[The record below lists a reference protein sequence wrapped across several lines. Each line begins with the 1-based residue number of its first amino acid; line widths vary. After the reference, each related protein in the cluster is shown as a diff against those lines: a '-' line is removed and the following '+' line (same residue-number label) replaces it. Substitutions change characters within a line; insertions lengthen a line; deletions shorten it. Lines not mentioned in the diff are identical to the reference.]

1 MVRASLYVRRL
12 PATALVSLA
21 CGACLT
27 LLPPGPA
34 QAFSGDNHEKIT
46 RGALKWE
53 PRSLTA
59 MADSRDGAIVADDQG
74 DYFKLGTLH
83 CDNADYLGS
92 RFTSAYPRTRDE
104 ANTELLACIRGSV
117 ARLRA
122 AVRYADGLVDS
133 QGKVIARQSDLGS
146 PCTWN
151 GRAERAKCTVLEQ
164 LGRGWHPIE
173 DFYSHSNWSDKADAG
188 PIGTANPP
196 GLNRT
201 GIAPFL
207 DIRRYSSMN
216 DAEWT
221 KEAAGLIPE
230 DLATGCYP
238 DFESTG
244 IKPTD
249 CAGRIEHNRALNK
262 DTEAA
267 ERSKNG
273 NFQRATELAGQDIA
287 RQWKDFTAELIATYP
302 DNGRG
307 EQMICALTHDTPA
320 TSCPDRPRA
329 ETRPAIRP

>member
-1 MVRASLYVRRL
+1 MHASVHARRL
-12 PATALVSLA
+12 SATAFA
-21 CGACLT
+21 CGACLI

-34 QAFSGDNHEKIT
+34 QAFSGGNHEKIT
-46 RGALKWE
+46 RAALTWE

-74 DYFKLGTLH
+74 DYFKLGILH
-83 CDNADYLGS
+83 CDNADFLAS
-92 RFTSAYPRTRDE
+92 RFTSASAYPRTRDE

-122 AVRYADGLVDS
+122 AVRYADGLVDP
-133 QGKVIARQSDLGS
+133 QGRVIARQSDLGS

-151 GRAERAKCTVLEQ
+151 ERAGRAKCNVLEQ

-173 DFYSHSNWSDKADAG
+173 DFYSHSNWSDQAGAG
-188 PIGTANPP
+188 PIGTDNPP

-207 DIRRYSSMN
+207 DIRRYSSMK
-216 DAEWT
+216 DADWT
-221 KEAAGLIPE
+221 EEAAGLIPE

-244 IKPTD
+244 VKTAD
-249 CAGRIEHNRALNK
+249 CTGRVEHNRALNK

-267 ERSKNG
+267 RRSGHG
-273 NFQRATELAGQDIA
+273 NFQRATELAAQDIA

-320 TSCPDRPRA
+320 LSCPRGR
-329 ETRPAIRP
+329 